1 MRQNR
6 RRTGSRRSDDDKI
19 KYIRM
24 AAIPLLAVIVLVI
37 IIVVMDRKNGD
48 QETGA
53 TPGTEITSGSDIN
66 IQGDTT
72 EGEGESKSVEPDNS
86 QYTTDFSH
94 YELQKDAVPAVNLL
108 ISDYFQ
114 AKIDQDAE
122 KLFQLFGK
130 TADESLEA
138 RREEL
143 KSEAVYIEDYQDIV
157 CYTKPGLTED
167 SYVAY
172 VTYEVKFRRVDTLA
186 PGLMWCYVLK
196 DDNGNYI
203 IRENV
208 VGDEADYV
216 AKQNQSE
223 DVLLLSK
230 QVNERLRQAIESDT
244 LLAGIYGDLRNG
256 AVVSSSEEEGQDSTV
271 VLEDDAAGS
280 SGTDESGAA
289 AGTDGGADA
298 SQGAGTSGDGGQSGA
313 GAEGQNGAGTGA
325 NGAGAGDQNG
335 AGAGTQ
341 NGADAG
347 TQSSAGTGSQNGG
360 GGQGG
365 SQSQGS
371 ANGQNTAA
379 ETTGG
384 STVKIE

>member
-6 RRTGSRRSDDDKI
+6 RRTGKRRSDGDKI

-24 AAIPLLAVIVLVI
+24 AAIPLLVVIVLVI

-53 TPGTEITSGSDIN
+53 TPEAEITSEADIS
-66 IQGDTT
+66 IQGDTA
-72 EGEGESKSVEPDNS
+72 EGDGESAGVEPDNS
-86 QYTTDFSH
+86 QYTTDFSN

-122 KLFQLFGK
+122 KLFRLFGK
-130 TADESLEA
+130 TTDESLEA

-196 DDNGNYI
+196 DGSGNYI

-271 VLEDDAAGS
+271 VLEDNAAGP
-280 SGTDESGAA
+280 SGTDGGGDESGAA
-289 AGTDGGADA
+289 SGTDGDAPQEAGAP
-298 SQGAGTSGDGGQSGA
+298 GDGGQN
-313 GAEGQNGAGTGA
+313 GAE
-325 NGAGAGDQNG
+325 
-335 AGAGTQ
+335 
-341 NGADAG
+341 
-347 TQSSAGTGSQNGG
+347 
-360 GGQGG
+360 
-365 SQSQGS
+365 

>member
-6 RRTGSRRSDDDKI
+6 RRTRSRRSDADKI

-24 AAIPLLAVIVLVI
+24 AAIPLAVVIVLVI
-37 IIVVMDRKNGD
+37 IIMVMDKKPDGK
-48 QETGA
+48 EAAA
-53 TPGTEITSGSDIN
+53 TPGTGISTDSNASGADIS
-66 IQGDTT
+66 ISGDGT
-72 EGEGESKSVEPDNS
+72 EARDADVEPDNS

-94 YELQKDAVPAVNLL
+94 YELAKDAVPQVNLL
-108 ISDYFQ
+108 ISEYFQ

-122 KLFQLFGK
+122 KLYGLFGK
-130 TADESLEA
+130 SADEGLQA

-157 CYTKPGLTED
+157 CYTKPGLTAD
-167 SYVAY
+167 SYVVY

-196 DDNGNYI
+196 DDSGNYI

-223 DVLLLSK
+223 DVRLLSK

-256 AVVSSSEEEGQDSTV
+256 AVVSSSEEEGQDSMV
-271 VLEDDAAGS
+271 SLEDDGAG
-280 SGTDESGAA
+280 
-289 AGTDGGADA
+289 
-298 SQGAGTSGDGGQSGA
+298 SQGAD
-313 GAEGQNGAGTGA
+313 
-325 NGAGAGDQNG
+325 
-335 AGAGTQ
+335 
-341 NGADAG
+341 
-347 TQSSAGTGSQNGG
+347 
-360 GGQGG
+360 
-365 SQSQGS
+365 
-371 ANGQNTAA
+371 
-379 ETTGG
+379 
-384 STVKIE
+384 